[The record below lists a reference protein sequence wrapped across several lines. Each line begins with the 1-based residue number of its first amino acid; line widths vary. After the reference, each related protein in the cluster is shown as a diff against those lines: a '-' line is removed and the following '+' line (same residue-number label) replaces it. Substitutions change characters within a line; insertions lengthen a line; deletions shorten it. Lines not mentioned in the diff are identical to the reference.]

1 MEIQLPVQAIT
12 QQDDRYIILKVTCE
26 QDRHLVSNLF
36 KKKEEWETRNKKE
49 FFLQAHLELAYQKR
63 TFKQNATVWVLVT
76 AIFESLENRKPTEE
90 ERYGLYL
97 DLLEVYAEKIPSRI
111 TGELRP
117 VHISKSN
124 SLQGARF
131 IDNLLYHLATECDL
145 EYGTQATVQSV
156 LKQWIAW
163 RGTLEFDPFDFADYE
178 CTRLLTEKQ
187 WRDRN
192 PVSEASGR
200 GGKLDLAHIV
210 SRGSDT
216 SGIEKSWN
224 WVSLLHDEHTQ
235 QHALGWDKFLQIYPH
250 LRGRIDRARELAGK
264 LELEHGET
272 DKDITDSE
280 HLAMEALNENY

>member
-1 MEIQLPVQAIT
+1 MEIQLPVHAALR
-12 QQDDRYIILKVTCE
+12 DRCIILKPTCE
-26 QDRHLVSNLF
+26 QDYQLALKLF
-36 KKKEEWETRNKKE
+36 TKKEEWEKRNKKE

-63 TFKQNATVWVLVT
+63 TFKQNATVWILVT
-76 AIFESLENRKPTEE
+76 AIFESMEHRKPTEE

-97 DLLEVYAEKIPSRI
+97 DLLEVYADKVNSRI

-163 RGTLEFDPFDFADYE
+163 RGTLEVDPFDFADYD
-178 CTRLLTEKQ
+178 CTRLLSEKE

-200 GGKLDLAHIV
+200 GGKIDLAHIV

-224 WVSLLHDEHTQ
+224 WCSLLHEEHKQ
-235 QHALGWDKFLQIYPH
+235 QHDIGWDQFLQIYPH
-250 LRGRIDRARELAGK
+250 LRGRIDRARKLAGK
-264 LELEHGET
+264 LEIEHGET
-272 DKDITDSE
+272 GNDVSDSAR
-280 HLAMEALNENY
+280 LASEALEE